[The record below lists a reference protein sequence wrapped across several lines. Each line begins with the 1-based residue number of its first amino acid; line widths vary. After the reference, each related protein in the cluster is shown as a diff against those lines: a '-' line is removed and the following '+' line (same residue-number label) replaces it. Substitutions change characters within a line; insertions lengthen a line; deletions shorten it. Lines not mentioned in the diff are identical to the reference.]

1 MMYIDDT
8 ANVNMIGMLYS
19 GGVQFSNG
27 MQVVGGSSITYDA
40 NNSLQL
46 SSLGTQIAGPFSV
59 NGDITFN
66 NLTQT
71 SITAK
76 KSLVLSQT
84 GYIWIFDFNIT
95 K

>member
-1 MMYIDDT
+1 
-8 ANVNMIGMLYS
+8 
-19 GGVQFSNG
+19 
-27 MQVVGGSSITYDA
+27 MQVTGGTSISYDA
-40 NNSLQL
+40 NNNLQL
-46 SSLGTQIAGPFSV
+46 STLGTQITGPFSV

-84 GYIWIFDFNIT
+84 GDQYGSTILTLQNRSGLNGPMFET
-95 K
+95 TLQP